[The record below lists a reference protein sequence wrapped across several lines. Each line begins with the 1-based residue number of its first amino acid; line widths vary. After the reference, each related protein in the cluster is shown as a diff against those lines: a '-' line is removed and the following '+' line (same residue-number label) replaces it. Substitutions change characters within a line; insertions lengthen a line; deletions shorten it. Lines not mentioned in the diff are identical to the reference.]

1 MPKFIAAIASL
12 LFFSFCASS
21 QQLKQV
27 SFSNASTLSW
37 FTFST
42 DQDILVRVSEDG
54 KILEFGNEVASERAT
69 NYYSPKLQPY
79 MGRVDYYGTEVDTIN
94 KGKIKNIGTCYITY
108 YPATEVEEKRGK
120 IKAIGR
126 VMLDYYTRFDNPAYK
141 GKLRTAGSYNL
152 DYYSLTE
159 NEAVRSKLKSVGI
172 TRIVYNSS
180 FDDKMIQGKVK
191 SIGSVA
197 YNWGTSLDAKGYG
210 GALKSGSYRQNV
222 DGITYILR

>member
-1 MPKFIAAIASL
+1 MLKFISAIAFL
-12 LFFSFCASS
+12 LVFNVCGFS
-21 QQLKQV
+21 QQLKQIT
-27 SFSNASTLSW
+27 FSNASTLSW

-54 KILEFGNEVASERAT
+54 KILEWGTEVASERAT
-69 NYYSPKLQPY
+69 NYYSPRLQPY
-79 MGRVDYYGTEVDTIN
+79 MGRVDYYGTEADTIN

-108 YPATEVEEKRGK
+108 YNAFEVEEKRGK
-120 IKAIGR
+120 IKSIGR
-126 VMLDYYTRFDNPAYK
+126 TMLDYYTRFDNPAYK
-141 GKLRTAGSYNL
+141 GKLRLAGSYNL

-159 NEAVRSKLKSVGI
+159 NEAVKGKLKSVGV

>member
-1 MPKFIAAIASL
+1 MPKFLSAIAFL
-12 LFFSFCASS
+12 LVFNICVSA
-21 QQLKQV
+21 QQLKQIT
-27 SFSNASTLSW
+27 FANASTLSW

-42 DQDILVRVSEDG
+42 DQDILVRVSEEG
-54 KILEFGNEVASERAT
+54 KILEYGSEIASERAI
-69 NYYSPKLQPY
+69 NYFSPKLQPY
-79 MGRVDYYGTEVDTIN
+79 MGRVDYYGTEADTIN

-120 IKAIGR
+120 IKSIGR
-126 VMLDYYTRFDNPAYK
+126 TMLDYYTRFDNPAYK

-152 DYYSLTE
+152 DYYSLTD
-159 NEAVRSKLKSVGI
+159 NEAVRGKLKTVGI

-191 SIGSVA
+191 SIGSVS
-197 YNWGTSLDAKGYG
+197 YVWGTSLDAKGYG
-210 GALKSGSYRQNV
+210 GALKSGQYRQNV

>member
-1 MPKFIAAIASL
+1 MPKFISAIAFL

-21 QQLKQV
+21 QQLKQIT
-27 SFSNASTLSW
+27 FSNASTLSW
-37 FTFST
+37 FSFST
-42 DQDILVRVSEDG
+42 DQDILVRVSEEG
-54 KILEFGNEVASERAT
+54 KILEYGTEVASERAT

-79 MGRVDYYGTEVDTIN
+79 MGRVDYFGTEADTIN
-94 KGKIKNIGTCYITY
+94 KGKVKNIGTTYITY
-108 YPATEVEEKRGK
+108 YGAFEVEEKRGK
-120 IKAIGR
+120 IKSIGR
-126 VMLDYYTRFDNPAYK
+126 VMLDYFTRFDNPTLK
-141 GKLRTAGSYNL
+141 GKIKNIGSYNL

-159 NEAVRSKLKSVGI
+159 NEAVRGKLKQVGI